1 MQLLEECSLTAHRLK
16 LFRHNV
22 SNIQLAYFQKF
33 FSVYSATKTWS
44 LKSPKSPLSKGGDR
58 ELILCTC
65 ACMHLQ
71 ENLSPTATEDAASRI
86 CHSIA
91 AIKLWQS
98 IKNTNPQNTRPHET
112 SHSVR
117 SQINHL
123 IRTTATFFSSVF
135 QHLAYSFNRLF

>member
-1 MQLLEECSLTAHRLK
+1 MQLLEECSLAAHRFK

-33 FSVYSATKTWS
+33 FSVYSPTKTWC
-44 LKSPKSPLSKGGDR
+44 LKSPKSPLSKGGDW
-58 ELILCTC
+58 EFILCMC
-65 ACMHLQ
+65 ACMHPQ

-98 IKNTNPQNTRPHET
+98 IKNTGPRET

-123 IRTTATFFSSVF
+123 TRTTATFFFLCLSAF
-135 QHLAYSFNRLF
+135 CIFIQQAFLATGW